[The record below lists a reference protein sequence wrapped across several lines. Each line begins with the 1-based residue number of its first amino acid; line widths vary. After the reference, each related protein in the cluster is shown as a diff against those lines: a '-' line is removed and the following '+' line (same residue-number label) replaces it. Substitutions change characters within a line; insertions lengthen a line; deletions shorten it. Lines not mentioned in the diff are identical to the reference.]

1 MMTNR
6 QDTNAVA
13 AIAWS
18 VAFVVC
24 LMNQVCRLDLWLSV
38 LIYLIM
44 VFLSTM
50 VYSYIVEEKYGSEGE
65 QRDDLVH

>member
-1 MMTNR
+1 MMANH

-24 LMNQVCRLDLWLSV
+24 LINQVCHLDLWLLV
-38 LIYLIM
+38 FIYLVM
-44 VFLSTM
+44 VFLFT
-50 VYSYIVEEKYGSEGE
+50 VAYNYIVEKKYEGKEE